1 MIAIF
6 MNTMEDT
13 DTFAPLFNSL
23 DCTLLTNP
31 TRAEVVKV
39 LGENPTETLMCLG
52 HGSPSGLFAEDW
64 GCGNVI
70 DSSMV
75 HLLKD
80 REIIGIWC
88 YASDF
93 ARRHNLKGFFTYM
106 FISNLNEARYHGKG
120 MGATD
125 EIVYEENLKFSNALN
140 ELITNETP
148 LDQWVEKLYE
158 NCNHELPFVEYN
170 YSNLSYFDGDT
181 PTTPRL
187 LLEGDFDDEFEDT
200 IFQPSLF
207 SEFHDEEEE
216 SGQPVLCFAETNKI
230 ADYLYEK
237 YGEYGDTS
245 VDSLTDEE
253 FYEISTYQYT
263 IDEYVFAFNEGVVP
277 SEKEYCLRKV
287 MLN

>member
-13 DTFAPLFNSL
+13 DTFAPLFNSI

-31 TRAEVVKV
+31 TKAEVIKV
-39 LGENPTETLMCLG
+39 LEENPTETLMCLG
-52 HGSPSGLFAEDW
+52 HGSHNGLFSSDW
-64 GCGNVI
+64 GEGYVI
-70 DSSMV
+70 DFSMV

-106 FISNLNEARYHGKG
+106 FISNISEAKCHGKG
-120 MGATD
+120 VGATD
-125 EIVYEENLKFSNALN
+125 ELIYEENVKFSNIIN
-140 ELITNETP
+140 EYITNGTP
-148 LDQWVEKLYE
+148 LDKWVDLLYE

-170 YSNLSYFDGDT
+170 YSHLSYFDGTDNESISS
-181 PTTPRL
+181 
-187 LLEGDFDDEFEDT
+187 LLEEINEEY
-200 IFQPSLF
+200 FQPSLF
-207 SEFHDEEEE
+207 TEFHDE
-216 SGQPVLCFAETNKI
+216 PLLCFAETDKI

-245 VDSLTDEE
+245 VDSLTDDE
-253 FYEISTYQYT
+253 FLELSTYQYT
-263 IDEYVFAFNEGVVP
+263 IEEYVVAFNDGVTP
-277 SEKEYCLRKV
+277 NNRDYYMRRIS
-287 MLN
+287 